1 MKIDAVSDKTKLD
14 IATLKSNVIDDISKS
29 PQRGF
34 YETESRNIAIK
45 TFGVGD
51 MWRTTFIV
59 YRPIWAELTDI
70 IQ

>member
-1 MKIDAVSDKTKLD
+1 MILDAVSNKTKLD
-14 IATLKSNVIDDISKS
+14 IAIIKSKVIAHILDS
-29 PQRGF
+29 PQKDIYG
-34 YETESRNIAIK
+34 TEWRNIAIE

-51 MWRTTFIV
+51 MWRTTFLV